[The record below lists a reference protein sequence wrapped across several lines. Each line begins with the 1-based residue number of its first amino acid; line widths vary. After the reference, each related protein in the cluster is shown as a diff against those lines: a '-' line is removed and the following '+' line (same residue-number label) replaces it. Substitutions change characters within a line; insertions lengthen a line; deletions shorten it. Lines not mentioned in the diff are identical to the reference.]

1 MFSTFLSTHIAIKR
15 ISEKNKNVVEPDA
28 TELEVDDTVVKFK
41 QENPVESKE
50 AQQPASSEEV
60 AQTKDIDESLHW
72 LVQSIQLF

>member
-1 MFSTFLSTHIAIKR
+1 M
-15 ISEKNKNVVEPDA
+15 
-28 TELEVDDTVVKFK
+28 DDTVVKFK

-72 LVQSIQLF
+72 LVQSIQL